1 MPSPAQQHRQRIA
14 AAMSQTVVADADHGA
29 VAAGS
34 AYALMLAKLAE
45 DKRVLK
51 NIQSIAQK
59 IEVKRQRLPEYAAW
73 IDGVLQAD
81 QPVQDDVF
89 ATVMV
94 WRIDTG
100 DIDGALVMATHMLTH
115 NLKLP
120 EHYQRDLATLVVEE
134 IAERAGNA
142 DSGNV
147 TASQLLQVGQLT
159 NGRDMPDEVRA
170 KLHKAI
176 CLALRDASPAQAL
189 DHLQRALQLNA
200 RLGIKTEITKLQKQ
214 LALSKPVAT

>member
-134 IAERAGNA
+134 IAERAGHA

-159 NGRDMPDEVRA
+159 DGRDMPDEVRA

-176 CLALRDASPAQAL
+176 GLALRDASPAQAL

-214 LALSKPVAT
+214 LALSTPVAT

>member
-14 AAMSQTVVADADHGA
+14 AAMSQTVATDADHSA
-29 VAAGS
+29 VVASS

-45 DKRVLK
+45 DKRALK
-51 NIQSIAQK
+51 GIQSIAQK

-134 IAERAGNA
+134 IAERAGHA

-159 NGRDMPDEVRA
+159 EGRDMPDEVRA

-176 CLALRDASPAQAL
+176 GLALRDASPAQAL

-214 LALSKPVAT
+214 LALSTPVAT

>member
-176 CLALRDASPAQAL
+176 GLALRDASPAQAL

-214 LALSKPVAT
+214 LALSTPVAT

>member
-176 CLALRDASPAQAL
+176 GLALRDASPAQAL

>member
-134 IAERAGNA
+134 IAERAGHA

-147 TASQLLQVGQLT
+147 TASQLLHVGQLT
-159 NGRDMPDEVRA
+159 DGRDMPDEVRA

-176 CLALRDASPAQAL
+176 GLALRDASPAQAL

>member
-29 VAAGS
+29 VATGS

-45 DKRVLK
+45 DKRALK
-51 NIQSIAQK
+51 GIQSIAQK
-59 IEVKRQRLPEYAAW
+59 IEVKRLRLPEYAAW

-115 NLKLP
+115 DLKLP
-120 EHYQRDLATLVVEE
+120 EHYQRDLATLVVEQ
-134 IAERAGNA
+134 IAECSSA
-142 DSGNV
+142 
-147 TASQLLQVGQLT
+147 TAAQLLQVGQLT
-159 NGRDMPDEVRA
+159 DGRDMPDEVRA
-170 KLHKAI
+170 KLHRAI
-176 CLALRDASPAQAL
+176 GLSLREESPAQAL

-214 LALSKPVAT
+214 LAPPSSPAN